1 VKCGSKPLIL
11 RSLVLYV
18 MLMGLTKVDIVLEV
32 EGLEEAVETVA
43 VDVVVVMDLRGK
55 AVTAM
60 ARR

>member
-1 VKCGSKPLIL
+1 
-11 RSLVLYV
+11 

>member
-1 VKCGSKPLIL
+1 MKCGSKPLIL